1 MVSPDI
7 CNQTEE
13 RLSFLRTLGSAFAVM
28 ALMIA
33 GLSASLPTSV
43 CAQGVTPG
51 TTNTMESGKT
61 TPTLV
66 VVGDLDYPPFTF
78 LDHGRPTGF
87 DIELMRALGDVMQ
100 TTVQIE
106 LLPWTQARDRL
117 IRGEAD
123 LIAGMARSQQREA
136 NLVFSRPTSL
146 ISMALFC
153 RENSSI
159 RSADDPAVRRVGVQ
173 RGGIMHDM
181 MMGSRVLPEIVARE
195 STTEILQ
202 LLSDGIIDCAFLNG
216 SLVDY
221 HRRQMHIDNVRA
233 INVVQTRDYCIAALR
248 GREGLIGEV
257 NAALDEV
264 HKSGLYD
271 ALHDHW
277 LGAGVSPNAPKQN
290 QPLLSRYPWPFWL
303 AVTAAALLAVVLGLT
318 VRRARR
324 HQLALDVCAK
334 ERIATEDE
342 LQARARHARAVM
354 MSLKDGLILLRADG
368 AVEKV
373 NPALCSMTGF
383 SEDEILG
390 ATPPWFF
397 VAPDAQP
404 AVETMWSEMK
414 QQRFGETETLLL
426 NKRGGRVPVLLSP
439 AIIRGND
446 DMGEGWS
453 IGVKDIARRTE
464 TEKALRLSEERFR
477 LFAGAIDQALW
488 LVDPTQGQILYISP
502 ACEQIWGFPQEQFYR
517 FPDLWLDIIH
527 PDDRELVTRNYRDWL
542 GGKTLDFREEYRVMR
557 SDGTVRWL
565 LDHGVAAPVSDGE
578 DRFVVGLTKD
588 VTDRRQTE
596 RELADSRERLA
607 LMSTSAETLLGDKS
621 PQQIGNELVK
631 LVCLVFAVDAC
642 VIRTVEDDSLRFL
655 ACYGV
660 SEKMLAP
667 DIPKDW
673 GISGRILGPRKP
685 LAIADA
691 GIAGD
696 LPQPGTPPPHTY
708 AFISYAGAPMLAGDD
723 VVGIIGIYSERVRR
737 EFSKQDLSDLQIIA
751 NQIAAVVLNDRLF
764 KEVKS
769 RRDDLEQE
777 VAERVRLEERIVQ
790 GQKLESLG
798 LLAGGVA
805 HDFNNLLVG
814 ILGNAALITEELDDE
829 SPLSAPV
836 SEINQS
842 ARLASD
848 VCRQLL
854 SYAGKGKSSS
864 HLVDLNELAGEMA
877 QIMSGTVAGKATLEV
892 IASERAITV
901 ETDPVQM
908 RQAVM
913 NLITN
918 ATESFTCEGGW
929 IKISTGVVACN
940 RAMLARAYVD
950 AGPGEGDYG
959 YVEVSDNGDGMTSET
974 MQRVFDPF
982 FSTKKRGS
990 GLGLAVVLGMVR
1002 SHHGVLMVKSRP
1014 GEGTSF
1020 RILFPAITE
1029 EESDGPAQKTE
1040 GEATEKQVA
1049 VGETTAA
1056 ASAPGSRHKAEN
1068 LVGHGTIVVVDDEAS
1083 VRSVAVRILARHGFH
1098 TVEARDGEE
1107 ALALLHEHAET
1118 VRCILLD
1125 LTMPKLDGEQTLKVV
1140 REKTPD
1146 LPVIISSGHAA
1157 DDVFARCQGLGATA
1171 YLQKPYSAS
1180 AMVGVLSQVLGP
1192 GLSG

>member
-1 MVSPDI
+1 MSYM
-7 CNQTEE
+7 
-13 RLSFLRTLGSAFAVM
+13 RTLGWAFAVM
-28 ALMIA
+28 ALTIV
-33 GLSASLPTSV
+33 GLTAWTPVSV
-43 CAQGVTPG
+43 CAQEVGARSPSTKATG
-51 TTNTMESGKT
+51 DTTR
-61 TPTLV
+61 TLV
-66 VVGDLDYPPFTF
+66 VVGDVDYPPYMF

-106 LLPWTQARDRL
+106 LLPWAQARDRL
-117 IRGEAD
+117 VRGEAD
-123 LIAGMARSQQREA
+123 LIAGMARSRQRESQ
-136 NLVFSRPTSL
+136 LFFSRPTSL
-146 ISMALFC
+146 ISMELFC
-153 RENSSI
+153 RENSPI

-173 RGGIMHDM
+173 KGGIMHDM
-181 MMGSRVLPEIVARE
+181 MLSSKVLPEIVARE

-216 SLVDY
+216 ALVAY
-221 HRRQMHIDNVRA
+221 HRRQMHVDNVKA

-277 LGAGVSPNAPKQN
+277 LGAGVSPNAAKQN
-290 QPLLSRYPWPFWL
+290 QPLLSRYAWPFWL

-318 VRRARR
+318 ARRARR

-354 MSLKDGLILLRADG
+354 MSLKDGLILLRTDG
-368 AVEKV
+368 AVERV

-397 VAPDAQP
+397 VASEAFP
-404 AVETMWSEMK
+404 AVETMWFEMK
-414 QQRFGETETLLL
+414 QQRFVETETMLQD
-426 NKRGGRVPVLLSP
+426 KQGGRVPVLLSP

-446 DMGEGWS
+446 YKGEGWS
-453 IGVKDIARRTE
+453 IGVKDITRRTE

-527 PDDRELVTRNYRDWL
+527 PDDRDLVTRNYRNWL
-542 GGKTLDFREEYRVMR
+542 EGKTLDFREEYRVLR

-588 VTDRRQTE
+588 VTDRRRAE

-642 VIRTVEDDSLRFL
+642 VIRTVEGDSLRFL
-655 ACYGV
+655 ACSGI
-660 SEKMLAP
+660 SEKTLAP
-667 DIPKDW
+667 EIPKGW
-673 GISGRILGPRKP
+673 GISGRVLGPRKP

-691 GIAGD
+691 GRADD
-696 LPQPGTPPPHTY
+696 LPQPGTPLPHTY
-708 AFISYAGAPMLAGDD
+708 VFTSYAGAPMLAGDD

-769 RRDDLEQE
+769 RRDALEQE

-814 ILGNAALITEELDDE
+814 ILGNAALISEELDDE
-829 SPLSAPV
+829 SHLSAPV
-836 SEINQS
+836 SEINQA

-854 SYAGKGKSSS
+854 SYAGRGRSSS
-864 HLVDLNELAGEMA
+864 QLVDLNELASEMA
-877 QIMSGTVAGKATLEV
+877 QIMSGTVAGKSTLEV
-892 IASERAITV
+892 IPSERSISV

-918 ATESFTCEGGW
+918 AAESFTREGGR
-929 IKISTGVVACN
+929 IKLSTGVVACN
-940 RAMLARAYVD
+940 RGMLARAYVD

-959 YVEVSDNGDGMTSET
+959 YVEVSDNGDGMTGET
-974 MQRVFDPF
+974 MKRVFDPF

-1029 EESDGPAQKTE
+1029 EETDGPAQETKA
-1040 GEATEKQVA
+1040 EATEKQVA

-1056 ASAPGSRHKAEN
+1056 ASAPLSATESLHKSER
-1068 LVGHGTIVVVDDEAS
+1068 LVGHGTIVVVDDEPS

-1118 VRCILLD
+1118 VRCMLLD

-1140 REKTPD
+1140 REKAPD